1 VAFTQKIV
9 KRYDP
14 TNFDAVQNRIVPVVN
29 DTIRGFFYGQAIN
42 PSISMSF
49 NPQVFGLYDF
59 SETRPNSRL
68 QSIRHVIKPAIGFSF
83 IPSFSG
89 LSSRN
94 MYRQVQVDTIPNYL
108 KYSIYDG
115 NIYPTPSLGSKSGNI
130 SFSLVNIVEAKVFER
145 NDTTGKPKKVK
156 LIDNFS
162 VNTSYNVFADKFHWA
177 PVTMQVRTTLMK
189 NISISANGSFS
200 LYDVDTL
207 GIPVNKFLIADHKG
221 LMRLTNFGTSIDFSL
236 SDLLRKD
243 KTKNKSGPGNTQN
256 NPGQASQS
264 FQDGLPGSNVQGQT
278 PAGAA
283 GLKDAYG
290 YPVFDVPWTLNI
302 SYSLSYI
309 KSGLR
314 STLTQ
319 ALSLN
324 NGSITLT
331 KKMSAT
337 FTTGYDFTGKR
348 ITMTQIGITRDLHC
362 WQMAVN
368 WVPNG
373 TMQSWNFLIRVK
385 AAVLGDLKYERR
397 KDFHDTY

>member
-1 VAFTQKIV
+1 
-9 KRYDP
+9 
-14 TNFDAVQNRIVPVVN
+14 
-29 DTIRGFFYGQAIN
+29 
-42 PSISMSF
+42 
-49 NPQVFGLYDF
+49 
-59 SETRPNSRL
+59 
-68 QSIRHVIKPAIGFSF
+68 
-83 IPSFSG
+83 
-89 LSSRN
+89 

-115 NIYPTPSLGSKSGNI
+115 NIYPSPSLASKSGNI
-130 SFSLVNIVEAKVFER
+130 SFSLINIVEAKVFEK

-162 VNTSYNVFADKFHWA
+162 INTSYNIFADQFKWA
-177 PVTMQVRTTLMK
+177 PVTMQLRTTLMK

-200 LYDVDTL
+200 IYDTDSL
-207 GIPVNKFLIADHKG
+207 GTPINKFLLAQHKG
-221 LMRLTNFGTSIDFSL
+221 LMRLTNFGTSVDFSL
-236 SDLLRKD
+236 SDLIRKD
-243 KTKNKSGPGNTQN
+243 KDKNKTGAGNTQN
-256 NPGQASQS
+256 TPGQA

-278 PAGAA
+278 PTGAA

-302 SYSLSYI
+302 SYSLSYV

-331 KKMSAT
+331 KKMAAT
-337 FTTGYDFTGKR
+337 FTTGYDFTGKK

>member
-1 VAFTQKIV
+1 LA
-9 KRYDP
+9 
-14 TNFDAVQNRIVPVVN
+14 
-29 DTIRGFFYGQAIN
+29 
-42 PSISMSF
+42 
-49 NPQVFGLYDF
+49 
-59 SETRPNSRL
+59 
-68 QSIRHVIKPAIGFSF
+68 
-83 IPSFSG
+83 
-89 LSSRN
+89 
-94 MYRQVQVDTIPNYL
+94 
-108 KYSIYDG
+108 
-115 NIYPTPSLGSKSGNI
+115 SKSGNI
-130 SFSLVNIVEAKVFER
+130 SFSLINIVEAKVFER

-162 VNTSYNVFADKFHWA
+162 ITTSYNIFADKMNWA
-177 PVTMQVRTTLMK
+177 PVNMALRTTLMK

-200 LYDVDTL
+200 LYDTDSL
-207 GIPVNKFLIADHKG
+207 GTPINKFLIAQHKG
-221 LMRLTNFGTSIDFSL
+221 LMRLTNFGTSVDFSL

-243 KTKNKSGPGNTQN
+243 KDKNKSGSGNTQN
-256 NPGQASQS
+256 AGAQASQA
-264 FQDGLPGSNVQGQT
+264 FQEGLPGSNVQGQT
-278 PAGAA
+278 SVGAA
-283 GLKDAYG
+283 GAKDAYG
-290 YPVFDVPWTLNI
+290 YPVFDVPWTLNV

-337 FTTGYDFTGKR
+337 FTTGYDFTGKK

-362 WQMAVN
+362 WQMAFN

-397 KDFHDTY
+397 KDFHDSY